1 MYKINLFLIQLTQLR
16 PRNKNDGLKRKMLK
30 MIDEQIKSL
39 EKLSEE
45 LKKFNADRMETKKN
59 VLARLGQISEETIK
73 ENVKVKRFFN
83 RFMDKKIPEE
93 EIGKKHKALLEL
105 IDKLEEDEDSEK
117 AMEILAKV
125 NVKLEGIYEGQ
136 QNEKLQLI
144 TFLEEEKG
152 DF

>member
-1 MYKINLFLIQLTQLR
+1 
-16 PRNKNDGLKRKMLK
+16 MLK
-30 MIDEQIKSL
+30 LIDEQIKSL
-39 EKLSEE
+39 EKFSDE
-45 LKKFNADRMETKKN
+45 LKKFNTDRMETKKN
-59 VLARLGQISEETIK
+59 VLTKLREIGIGTIG

-83 RFMDKKIPEE
+83 RFLDKKIPEE

-105 IDKLEEDEDSEK
+105 IDKLKEDEDSEK

-136 QNEKLQLI
+136 QKEKLQMI

-152 DF
+152 DDF